1 MRQHATLI
9 RRLSFTLIELLVVI
23 SIIAMLIALLLPALA
38 KTRETSRR
46 TICGAYLHQWSVALA
61 TYAVEANGLYPP
73 ADMVRGQLAMRPNP
87 LRFFGSDEDE
97 ATRVM
102 RKHPF
107 FQWRDKDAEF
117 WNCPNLVLDG
127 GVWPRYWNPP
137 TKSIDMQMGYQYLGN
152 GGQQVTQFG
161 IPVNWEG
168 WTKPAH
174 SPIGPD
180 DPPEWNLMADWVY
193 RTRYNSSVW
202 LSRQVAHLVGGGG
215 RSISPNTPGSGVE
228 VDPDGGNQLFN
239 DASVRWAS
247 WAEMDPVWSI
257 GDQWEQWW
265 VYR

>member
-1 MRQHATLI
+1 MSANAQMGKRY
-9 RRLSFTLIELLVVI
+9 SGFTLIELLVVI

-107 FQWRDKDAEF
+107 FQWLDKDAEF

-127 GVWPRYWNPP
+127 GGCGPV
-137 TKSIDMQMGYQYLGN
+137 I
-152 GGQQVTQFG
+152 G
-161 IPVNWEG
+161 IRLRNRLIC
-168 WTKPAH
+168 K
-174 SPIGPD
+174 
-180 DPPEWNLMADWVY
+180 WVINTWATAASRLRSLAY
-193 RTRYNSSVW
+193 R
-202 LSRQVAHLVGGGG
+202 
-215 RSISPNTPGSGVE
+215 
-228 VDPDGGNQLFN
+228 
-239 DASVRWAS
+239 
-247 WAEMDPVWSI
+247 
-257 GDQWEQWW
+257 
-265 VYR
+265 